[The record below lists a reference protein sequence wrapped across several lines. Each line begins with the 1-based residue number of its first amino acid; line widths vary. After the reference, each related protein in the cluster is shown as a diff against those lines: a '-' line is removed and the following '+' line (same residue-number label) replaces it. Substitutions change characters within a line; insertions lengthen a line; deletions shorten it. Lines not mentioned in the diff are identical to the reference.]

1 MMNVQQKC
9 PKSKKWDEKE
19 IKGHNFGPFDLEI
32 LYQNE
37 DPRDD

>member
-1 MMNVQQKC
+1 M
-9 PKSKKWDEKE
+9 KSPQSNNSDEKGV
-19 IKGHNFGPFDLEI
+19 KGHNFGPFDLEI